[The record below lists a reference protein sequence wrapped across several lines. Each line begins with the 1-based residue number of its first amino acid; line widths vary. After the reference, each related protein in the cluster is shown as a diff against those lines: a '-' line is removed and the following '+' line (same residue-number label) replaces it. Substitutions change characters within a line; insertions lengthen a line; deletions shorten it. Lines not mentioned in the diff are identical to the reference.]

1 MKRSDLRNKY
11 RRKKYKWRRLV
22 IEDWKIT
29 RNKEIYVICIFVKK
43 DKRSYLTLNEEN
55 VKDSRKLWKTG
66 TQMFSNILVSSEKIT
81 LVKNEKIITDGQETA
96 KVLNDFFSNVI
107 KTLNISQANHSDL
120 NFENVRDPTLIV
132 ILKYRHHPHYFG
144 NKRKD

>member
-1 MKRSDLRNKY
+1 
-11 RRKKYKWRRLV
+11 
-22 IEDWKIT
+22 
-29 RNKEIYVICIFVKK
+29 
-43 DKRSYLTLNEEN
+43 
-55 VKDSRKLWKTG
+55 
-66 TQMFSNILVSSEKIT
+66 MFSNILVSSEKIT

-120 NFENVRDPTLIV
+120 NFENVRDSTLIV